1 VKGMAMLREELLVAK
16 SVKNRKKRFMRL
28 TPYLFVLPF
37 IVSFILFFVYPI
49 ASSILMSFQSIIP
62 GETKYI
68 GFDNYRKLW
77 NADFGQAVLNNIQYT
92 LWTLLILIPVPL
104 VLAVLLN
111 TQRLPA
117 RNVFRAALFIPALT
131 SVVVSGVIFRLIFG
145 ELDGSLMNTLL
156 QSFGLPSEKWLLH
169 AHTSMFAM
177 VVLGSWRWIGIN
189 ILYFLSG
196 LQGIPKDLY
205 ESADIDGAGTLA
217 KFFLITVPMLRP
229 ITIYVLT
236 ISIYGGFAMFTE
248 SYMLWAGKPSPQNIG
263 LTIVGYIY
271 QQGFQYFNLGF
282 GAAIG
287 IALLFVTLLINL
299 VQLMIF
305 GLFRKEE

>member
-1 VKGMAMLREELLVAK
+1 MLRVQTLVRVAAT
-16 SVKNRKKRFMRL
+16 RKKRTFL
-28 TPYLFVLPF
+28 LAPYLFILPF
-37 IVSFILFFVYPI
+37 VLSFLIFFAYPIVSSF
-49 ASSILMSFQSIIP
+49 LMSFQHIVP
-62 GETKYI
+62 GEEKFI
-68 GFDNYRKLW
+68 GFDNYSKLW
-77 NADFGQAVLNNIQYT
+77 NPDFFKAIINNVRYT
-92 LWTLLILIPVPL
+92 GWTLLILIPVPM

-111 TQRLPA
+111 AKLMPA
-117 RNVFRAALFIPALT
+117 RNVFRSALFIPALT
-131 SVVVSGVIFRLIFG
+131 SVVVAGVIFRLIFG
-145 ELDGSLMNTLL
+145 ELDCSLMNSLMHL
-156 QSFGLPSEKWLLH
+156 FGLPSQKWLLH
-169 AHTSMFAM
+169 PHLSMFAM
-177 VVLGSWRWIGIN
+177 LVLASWRWIGIN
-189 ILYFLSG
+189 ILYYLSA

-205 ESADIDGAGTLA
+205 ESAEIDGAGTLS
-217 KFFLITVPMLRP
+217 KFFRITVPMLKP

-287 IALLFVTLLINL
+287 IVLLVITLFINV
-299 VQLMIF
+299 VQLILF